1 MRICPILAFSI
12 AIGSISAQTSVTL
25 YVKETAGIRR
35 MGFPVN
41 ARVPFPKGALAN
53 AADARLM
60 SADAEIPAQF
70 SAESQWPDNSIH
82 WLDVD
87 FNASLAPSELHTY
100 RVEYGSG
107 VKPASVPRGL
117 TITQDPGSIQVG
129 QVKFSK
135 LAAPLLVSVKYR
147 GEDIA
152 MGVNGITVVDSTGGE
167 PELTN
172 SKPPK
177 VEIIK
182 PGPLYVVLRYSGLMP
197 VDPSYNPPYTITV
210 EMPNSKS
217 WVKVTAVVD
226 DPQKRLRALAFHSPL
241 AFGAF
246 PLVWDFGTGRWT
258 YGSFK
263 SSAEAVS
270 LTQTFKPGAATE
282 WRVVMNPKG
291 QEQVVETGTL
301 EAARQTMP
309 RVGWAHIQ
317 DAHEVVAL
325 GLETPEKIAGT
336 SNMTVLGNGQTH
348 FSFAPAAP
356 VTEHRIT
363 VYQDFVAAPVQI
375 GAVTTPSSM
384 LAPLSSYSDPKQYT
398 LSGLKQ
404 R

>member
-1 MRICPILAFSI
+1 MILAFSI
-12 AIGSISAQTSVTL
+12 AIASPWAQTSVTL

-53 AADARLM
+53 AAGARLM
-60 SADAEIPAQF
+60 SGDAEVPAQF
-70 SAESQWPDNSIH
+70 SAESQWPDNSIQ

-100 RVEYGSG
+100 RVEHGSG
-107 VKPASVPRGL
+107 VKPASAPRGL
-117 TITQDPGSIQVG
+117 TITQDESSIQVG

-135 LAAPLLVSVKYR
+135 LAAPLLVSAKYR

-152 MGVNGITVVDSTGGE
+152 TGVNGIIVVDSVGRE
-167 PELTN
+167 HELTN
-172 SKPPK
+172 SIPPK
-177 VEIIK
+177 VEIVK
-182 PGPLYVVLRYSGLMP
+182 PGPLYVILRYSGRMP
-197 VDPSYNPPYTITV
+197 IDPAYNPPYTITV

-226 DPQKRLRALAFHSPL
+226 DPQKRLRELAFYSPL

-246 PLVWDFGTGRWT
+246 PWVWDFGTDRWT

-263 SSAEAVS
+263 TSAEGVS
-270 LTQTFKPGAATE
+270 LTQTFKPGAATQ

-301 EAARQTMP
+301 ESMK
-309 RVGWAHIQ
+309 RVGWAHLQ
-317 DAHEVVAL
+317 DGKEVVAL
-325 GLETPEKIAGT
+325 GLETPEKVAGT
-336 SNMTVLGNGQTH
+336 SNITLLGNGQTR
-348 FSFAPAAP
+348 FSFAPSTP

-363 VYQDFVAAPVQI
+363 VYQHFVAAPVQI

-384 LAPLSSYSDPKQYT
+384 LAPLNSYCDPKQYT
-398 LSGLKQ
+398 LSGLKP

>member
-1 MRICPILAFSI
+1 MRIFPILVFSI
-12 AIGSISAQTSVTL
+12 AIGSIWAQTSVSL

-53 AADARLM
+53 ATDVKLM
-60 SADAEIPAQF
+60 SGDAEVPAQF
-70 SAESQWPDNSIH
+70 SAESQWPDNSIQ

-87 FNASLAPSELHTY
+87 FNASLAPAELHTY

-107 VKPASVPRGL
+107 VKAAPIPRGL
-117 TITQDPGSIQVG
+117 SITQEASTIQVG

-152 MGVNGITVVDSTGGE
+152 MGWNGITVVDSAGRE
-167 PELTN
+167 HELTN
-172 SKPPK
+172 STPPK
-177 VEIIK
+177 VEIVK

-197 VDPSYNPPYTITV
+197 IDTSYNPPYTITI
-210 EMPNSKS
+210 EMPNSKN
-217 WVKVTAVVD
+217 WVKVTAVVE
-226 DPQKRLRALAFHSPL
+226 DPQKRLRELAFHSPL
-241 AFGAF
+241 VFGVF
-246 PLVWDFGTGRWT
+246 PWVWDFGTDRWT

-263 SSAEAVS
+263 TSIEGVS
-270 LTQTFKPGAATE
+270 LTQTFKPGAATQ

-291 QEQVVETGTL
+291 QEQVVETGTI
-301 EAARQTMP
+301 ESMK

-317 DAHEVVAL
+317 DGREVVAL
-325 GLETPEKIAGT
+325 GLETPEKVAGT
-336 SNMTVLGNGQTH
+336 SSITILANGQTH

-356 VTEHRIT
+356 MNEHRIT
-363 VYQDFVAAPVQI
+363 VYQHFVAAPVQI

-384 LAPLSSYSDPKQYT
+384 LAPLNSYCDPKQYT

>member
-12 AIGSISAQTSVTL
+12 AIGSTWAQTSVSL

-41 ARVPFPKGALAN
+41 ARVPFPKGALVN
-53 AADARLM
+53 ASDARLM
-60 SADAEIPAQF
+60 SADAEVPAQF
-70 SAESQWPDNSIH
+70 SAESQWPDNSTQ

-107 VKPASVPRGL
+107 VKPASTPRGL
-117 TITQDPGSIQVG
+117 TVTQDAGSIQIG

-135 LAAPLLVSVKYR
+135 LAAPLLVSAKHR

-152 MGVNGITVVDSTGGE
+152 MGVNGITVVDSAGRE
-167 PELTN
+167 HELTN

-177 VEIIK
+177 VEIVK
-182 PGPLYVVLRYSGLMP
+182 LGPLYVVLRYSGLMP
-197 VDPSYNPPYTITV
+197 IDTSYNPPYTITV

-226 DPQKRLRALAFHSPL
+226 DPQKRLRELAYHSPL

-246 PLVWDFGTGRWT
+246 PWVWDFGTDRWT

-263 SSAEAVS
+263 TSVEGVS
-270 LTQTFKPGAATE
+270 LTQTFKPGAATQ

-301 EAARQTMP
+301 EPTLEKMKRI
-309 RVGWAHIQ
+309 GWAHIQ

-325 GLETPEKIAGT
+325 GLETPEKVAGT
-336 SNMTVLGNGQTH
+336 SDITILANGQTH
-348 FSFAPAAP
+348 FSFTPATP

-363 VYQDFVAAPVQI
+363 VYQHFVAAPVQI

-384 LAPLSSYSDPKQYT
+384 LAPLNSYCDPKQYT

>member
-1 MRICPILAFSI
+1 MRPHLLI
-12 AIGSISAQTSVTL
+12 AYWMTIGSIWAQTNVNL

-41 ARVPFPKGALAN
+41 ARVPLPKGALAT
-53 AADARLM
+53 ATDVRLM
-60 SADAEIPAQF
+60 SGDAEVPAQF
-70 SAESQWPDNSIH
+70 SAESQWPDNSVQ

-87 FNASLAPSELHTY
+87 FNASLAPSELHAY

-107 VKPASVPRGL
+107 VKPAATPRGL
-117 TITQDPGSIQVG
+117 AITQDSATIQVG

-135 LAAPLLVSVKYR
+135 LAAPLIVSVKYR

-152 MGVNGITVVDSTGGE
+152 TGVNGITVVDSAGRE
-167 PELTN
+167 HELTN

-177 VEIIK
+177 VEIVK
-182 PGPLYVVLRYSGLMP
+182 PGPLYVVLRYSGFIP
-197 VDPSYNPPYTITV
+197 IDASYNPPYTITV

-217 WVKVTAVVD
+217 WVKVTAVVE
-226 DPQKRLRALAFHSPL
+226 DPQKRLRELAFHSPL

-246 PLVWDFGTGRWT
+246 PWIWDFGTDRWT

-263 SSAEAVS
+263 TSVENVS

-301 EAARQTMP
+301 DSMK
-309 RVGWAHIQ
+309 RVGWGHIQ

-336 SNMTVLGNGQTH
+336 SNMTILGNGQTR

-356 VTEHRIT
+356 TTEHRLT
-363 VYQDFVAAPVQI
+363 VYQHFVVTPVQI

-384 LAPLSSYSDPKQYT
+384 LAPLNSYCDPKQYT